1 MKNVVNRLMGESMP
15 AGQARYP
22 CSPMDISMRWLNLYL
37 SPSDLTPEEADHI
50 LTEAGMPIEEYKPT
64 VLSNGEKEM
73 VLDVEVTS
81 NRGDCLGHIG
91 IAREIA
97 AARYTDNRRSLMM
110 PELAKMDCGP
120 AIGDELKLT
129 NSVPEVCPLF
139 TARLLRGIKVGPS
152 PEWLVQAI
160 ESLGQRSINNVVD
173 ITNFITLELGNPCH
187 VFDYDKLA
195 GHELQV
201 RYAKDG
207 EEVNTLYAGKHKLK
221 STDLVVADAN
231 GPQSLAGIIGGNDSQ
246 VDENTTTV
254 VFEMATWDKVTIRNT
269 GRRLNIRTDAAFR
282 FERGID
288 PRTIDYAAQ
297 RAVQLL
303 CEVAGA
309 TLAEG
314 VLSQGSPLP
323 EEVIIELRPSRCD
336 VVLGVHSEPA
346 EIAELLNALSI
357 RTEIKGDVLHCAIP
371 PHRSHDLLRE
381 IDLIEEVVRAR
392 SLGVIPASKTISVQI
407 REPQQSERGVRAIGA
422 CLSGLGFYE
431 TITYSF
437 TSPDKGKMFLRDGQ
451 ENVAVDDDR
460 RKAEPTLRPSV
471 LLGLIYSR
479 KANQDARA
487 AMPGGVRL
495 FEIASSF
502 AQKAG
507 TRDSIERRQ
516 LAMLADVPFAGKSAK
531 HDDIQHAVSVMR
543 GSIESMLALTFG
555 GDVPITLTPAPPA
568 HGGYD
573 QAHAII
579 SVEVGGQAVELGSV
593 GLLSDKAKKIEGLTG
608 MYVAA
613 ELWIDE
619 VVAPFPPI
627 SRASLLPAYP
637 GIDRDLSLIVE
648 EATPWSS
655 IETLAKAQSLAK
667 CVSYEMVS
675 VYRGKQVGEG
685 KKSVTMRLHFRDDER
700 TLTHEEVDP
709 QMDQLAGIAKS
720 TLGAEIRT

>member
-1 MKNVVNRLMGESMP
+1 
-15 AGQARYP
+15 
-22 CSPMDISMRWLNLYL
+22 MDISLRWLNQYL

-50 LTEAGMPIEEYKPT
+50 LTEAGMPIEEHKP
-64 VLSNGEKEM
+64 SNDGDV

-97 AARYTDNRRSLMM
+97 AARYTENRRTLKM
-110 PELAKMDCGP
+110 PELAKMSFGP

-129 NSVPEVCPLF
+129 NSVPDVCPLF
-139 TARLLRGIKVGPS
+139 TARLIRNVKIGPS
-152 PEWLVQAI
+152 PKWLIQAI

-201 RYAKDG
+201 RYAKAG

-221 STDLVVADAN
+221 LTDLVVADAN
-231 GPQSLAGIIGGNDSQ
+231 GPQSLAGIIGGHDSQ
-246 VDENTTTV
+246 VDEGTTTV

-288 PRTIDYAAQ
+288 ARTIDYAAQ
-297 RAVQLL
+297 RAAQLI
-303 CEVAGA
+303 CEVSGGQ
-309 TLAEG
+309 LAEG

-323 EEVIIELRPSRCD
+323 EETIIELRPSRCD
-336 VVLGVHSEPA
+336 VILGVHSEPT
-346 EIAELLNALSI
+346 EIADLLNGLSI

-381 IDLIEEVVRAR
+381 IDLIEEVARAR

-407 REPQQSERGVRAIGA
+407 REPQQSERAVRAIGA
-422 CLSGLGFYE
+422 CLTGLGFYE

-437 TSPDKGKMFLRDGQ
+437 TSPPKGKMFLRDGQ

-471 LLGLIYSR
+471 LLGLMYSR

-487 AMPGGVRL
+487 DMPGGVRL
-495 FEIASSF
+495 FEISSCF
-502 AQKAG
+502 AQKSG
-507 TRDSIERRQ
+507 TRDSVERQQ
-516 LAMLADVPFAGKSAK
+516 LAMLADVPFAGKAAK
-531 HDDIQHAVSVMR
+531 HEEIQHSVRVMR
-543 GSIESMLALTFG
+543 GSIESMLSLTFG
-555 GDVPITLTPAPPA
+555 GDVRIIFTPALPV
-568 HGGYD
+568 HKGYSPS
-573 QAHAII
+573 AHALI
-579 SVEVGGQAVELGSV
+579 SAEVNGTTYELGSV
-593 GLLSDKAKKIEGLTG
+593 GVLSDQAMKIEGLTG
-608 MYVAA
+608 VYVAA
-613 ELWIDE
+613 ELWIE
-619 VVAPFPPI
+619 ALIAPFPPI

-637 GIDRDLSLIVE
+637 GINRDLSLIVAE
-648 EATPWSS
+648 STPWSS
-655 IETLAKAQSLAK
+655 IETLARSQSLAK
-667 CVSYEMVS
+667 CVGYEMVS
-675 VYRGKQVGEG
+675 VYRGKQLGEG
-685 KKSVTMRLHFRDDER
+685 KKSVTLRLHFRDDER
-700 TLTHEEVDP
+700 TLRHEEVDP
-709 QMDQLAGIAKS
+709 QMDQLAGAAKS
-720 TLGAEIRT
+720 TLGAEIRS

>member
-1 MKNVVNRLMGESMP
+1 
-15 AGQARYP
+15 
-22 CSPMDISMRWLNLYL
+22 MDISMQWLNQYL
-37 SPSDLTPEEADHI
+37 SPADLTPKEADHI
-50 LTEAGMPIEEYKPT
+50 LTEAGMPIEEYKP
-64 VLSNGEKEM
+64 LDDGDM

-97 AARYTDNRRSLMM
+97 AARYTDNRRTLMM
-110 PELAKMDCGP
+110 PELASMPTG
-120 AIGDELKLT
+120 ASIEGDLKL
-129 NSVPEVCPLF
+129 NNAVPDVCPLF
-139 TARLLRGIKVGPS
+139 TARLLRNVKVGPS
-152 PEWLVQAI
+152 PDWLVKAL
-160 ESLGQRSINNVVD
+160 ESMGQRSINNVVD

-221 STDLVVADAN
+221 SSDLVVADAN
-231 GPQSLAGIIGGNDSQ
+231 GPQSLAGIIGGHDSQ

-254 VFEMATWDKVTIRNT
+254 VFEMATWDTVTVRNT

-297 RAVQLL
+297 RAVQLI

-309 TLAEG
+309 ELAEG

-323 EEVIIELRPSRCD
+323 EEKIIELRPSRCD
-336 VVLGVHSEPA
+336 VILGVHSDPK
-346 EIAELLNALSI
+346 EIAELLNGLSI
-357 RTEIKGDVLHCAIP
+357 RTEITGETLRCAIP

-381 IDLIEEVVRAR
+381 IDLIEEVARAR
-392 SLGVIPASKTISVQI
+392 SLAVVPASEKVCVKI
-407 REPQQSERGVRAIGA
+407 REPQQSERAVRAIGS
-422 CLSGLGFYE
+422 CLSGMGFFE

-437 TSPDKGKMFLRDGQ
+437 TNPKKGQMFLRAGQ

-471 LLGLIYSR
+471 LLGLMYSR

-487 AMPGGVRL
+487 TTPGGVRL
-495 FEIASSF
+495 FEIASCF
-502 AQKAG
+502 AQKEG
-507 TRDSIERRQ
+507 TTDTIERRQ
-516 LAMLADVPFAGKSAK
+516 LALLMDVEYAGKSAK
-531 HDDIQHAVSVMR
+531 HDDIQRSVRMMR
-543 GSIESMLALTFG
+543 GTIESVVALSFG
-555 GDVPITLTPAPPA
+555 GDVPVTLNPSQPV
-568 HGGYD
+568 HGGFAAD
-573 QAHAII
+573 AHATIT
-579 SVEVGGQAVELGSV
+579 VEHNGNTIELGSV
-593 GLLSDKAKKIEGLTG
+593 GVLSDAAKKSEGLTG
-608 MYVAA
+608 EYIAT
-613 ELWIDE
+613 ELWIED
-619 VVAPFPPI
+619 VIAPFPPI

-637 GIDRDLSLIVE
+637 GIERDLSLIVAE
-648 EATPWSS
+648 TTPWSS
-655 IETLAKAQSLAK
+655 IETLARSQSLAK
-667 CVSYEMVS
+667 CVGYEMVS

-685 KKSVTMRLHFRDDER
+685 KKSVTLRLQFRDDDR

-709 QMDQLAGIAKS
+709 QMDQLASVAKS
-720 TLGAEIRT
+720 ELNAEIRS

>member
-1 MKNVVNRLMGESMP
+1 
-15 AGQARYP
+15 
-22 CSPMDISMRWLNLYL
+22 MDISMRWLNQYL
-37 SPSDLTPEEADHI
+37 APSDLTPEEADHI
-50 LTEAGMPIEEYKPT
+50 LTEAGMPIEEYKP
-64 VLSNGEKEM
+64 SDDGDM

-97 AARYTDNRRSLMM
+97 AARYTDKRRSLKM
-110 PELAKMDCGP
+110 PELAPQSFGP
-120 AIGDELKLT
+120 DIGKDLKLT

-152 PEWLVQAI
+152 PEWLVEAI

-201 RYAKDG
+201 RYARDG

-231 GPQSLAGIIGGNDSQ
+231 GPQSLAGVIGGHDSQ
-246 VDENTTTV
+246 VDEKTTTV

-297 RAVQLL
+297 RGVQLI

-314 VLSQGSPLP
+314 VLSQGAPLP
-323 EEVIIELRPSRCD
+323 EEKIIELRPSRCD
-336 VVLGVHSEPA
+336 VILGVHSEPA

-357 RTEIKGDVLHCAIP
+357 RTQIKDDVLHCAVP
-371 PHRSHDLLRE
+371 PFRSHDLLRE
-381 IDLIEEVVRAR
+381 IDLIEEVARAR
-392 SLGVIPASKTISVQI
+392 SLAVIPESDTICVHI
-407 REPQQSERGVRAIGA
+407 REPQQSERAVREIGA

-437 TSPDKGKMFLRDGQ
+437 TGPEKGKMFLRNGQ
-451 ENVAVDDDR
+451 ETVSVDDDR
-460 RKAEPTLRPSV
+460 RKAEPALRPSV
-471 LLGLIYSR
+471 LLGLMYSR

-487 AMPGGVRL
+487 SMPGGIRL
-495 FEIASSF
+495 YEIASCF
-502 AQKAG
+502 AQQAG
-507 TRDSIERRQ
+507 SRNSIERRQ

-531 HDDIQHAVSVMR
+531 HDDIQRSVRVMR
-543 GSIESMLALTFG
+543 GAIESMLALTFG
-555 GDVPITLTPAPPA
+555 SDVVVALTPGKPVHA
-568 HGGYD
+568 GYEAS
-573 QAHAII
+573 AHAII
-579 SVEVGGQAVELGSV
+579 SIESGGKAIDIGSV
-593 GLLSDKAKKIEGLTG
+593 GVLSSTAKKAEGLTG
-608 MYVAA
+608 VYIAA
-613 ELWIDE
+613 EIWVDE
-619 VVAPFPPI
+619 LIAPYPPI
-627 SRASLLPAYP
+627 SRAALLPAYP
-637 GIDRDLSLIVE
+637 GIERDLSLIVDE
-648 EATPWSS
+648 STQWAS
-655 IETLAKAQSLAK
+655 IETLARSQSLAK
-667 CVSYEMVS
+667 CVGYEMVS

-685 KKSVTMRLHFRDDER
+685 KKSVTMRLAFRDDER
-700 TLTHEEVDP
+700 TLRHEEVDP
-709 QMDQLAGIAKS
+709 QMDQFAGAAKS
-720 TLGAEIRT
+720 RLGAEIRS

>member
-1 MKNVVNRLMGESMP
+1 
-15 AGQARYP
+15 
-22 CSPMDISMRWLNLYL
+22 MRWLNQYL

-50 LTEAGMPIEEYKPT
+50 LTEAGMPIEEYKP
-64 VLSNGEKEM
+64 SDDGDM

-97 AARYTDNRRSLMM
+97 AARYTDKRRLLQM
-110 PELAKMDCGP
+110 PELAKMDLGP

-129 NSVPEVCPLF
+129 NSVPDVCPLF

-152 PEWLVQAI
+152 PEWLVAAI

-207 EEVNTLYAGKHKLK
+207 EEVNTLYAGRHKLRA
-221 STDLVVADAN
+221 TDLVVADAN

-254 VFEMATWDKVTIRNT
+254 VFEMATWDKVSVRNT

-288 PRTIDYAAQ
+288 PRTIDYAAK
-297 RAVQLL
+297 RAVQLI

-314 VLSQGSPLP
+314 VLSQGSLLP
-323 EEVIIELRPSRCD
+323 EETVIELRPARCD

-357 RTEIKGDVLHCAIP
+357 RTEIKGEVLHCAIP

-381 IDLIEEVVRAR
+381 IDLVEEVARAR
-392 SLGVIPASKTISVQI
+392 SLAVIPASKTIGVQI

-487 AMPGGVRL
+487 EMPGGVRL
-495 FEIASSF
+495 FEIASCF

-507 TRDSIERRQ
+507 TRESIERRQ

-531 HDDIQHAVSVMR
+531 HEEIQHAVRVMR

-573 QAHAII
+573 QTAHAII
-579 SVEVGGQAVELGSV
+579 SMDHDGMTIELGSV
-593 GLLSDKAKKIEGLTG
+593 GLLSGQAKKVEGLTG

-655 IETLAKAQSLAK
+655 IETLARAQSLAK
-667 CVSYEMVS
+667 CISYEMVS

-700 TLTHEEVDP
+700 TLRHEEVDP

>member
-1 MKNVVNRLMGESMP
+1 
-15 AGQARYP
+15 
-22 CSPMDISMRWLNLYL
+22 MDISMRWLNQYL
-37 SPSDLTPEEADHI
+37 SPADLTPEEADFI

-64 VLSNGEKEM
+64 VLPNGEKDM

-81 NRGDCLGHIG
+81 NRGDCLGHVG

-97 AARYTDNRRSLMM
+97 AARYTDKRRSLKM
-110 PELAKMDCGP
+110 PELAEMDLGP
-120 AIGDELKLT
+120 AIGDDLKLT

-152 PEWLVQAI
+152 PDWLVQAI

-201 RYAKDG
+201 RYAKEG

-221 STDLVVADAN
+221 TTDLVVADAE
-231 GPQSLAGIIGGNDSQ
+231 GPQSLAGIIGGHDSQ
-246 VDENTTTV
+246 VDEGTTTV
-254 VFEMATWDKVTIRNT
+254 VFEMATWDTMTVRNT

-288 PRTIDYAAQ
+288 PRTIEYAAK
-297 RAVQLL
+297 RAVQLI
-303 CEVAGA
+303 CEVSGA

-314 VLSQGSPLP
+314 VLSQGAPLP
-323 EEVIIELRPSRCD
+323 TEKIIELRPSRCD
-336 VVLGVHSEPA
+336 VILGVHSEPA
-346 EIAELLNALSI
+346 EIAGLLNALSI
-357 RTEIKGDVLHCAIP
+357 RTEIAGETLRCAIP
-371 PHRSHDLLRE
+371 PFRSHDLLRE
-381 IDLIEEVVRAR
+381 IDLIEEVARAR
-392 SLGVIPASKTISVQI
+392 SLAVIPAFDKVSVQI
-407 REPQQSERGVRAIGA
+407 REPQQSEKAVGAVGA
-422 CLSGLGFYE
+422 CLSGLGYYE

-437 TSPDKGKMFLRDGQ
+437 TSPEKGTMFLRDGQ
-451 ENVAVDDDR
+451 ETVAVDDDR
-460 RKAEPTLRPSV
+460 RKAEPTLRPSA
-471 LLGLIYSR
+471 LLGLMYSR

-487 AMPGGVRL
+487 SMPGGVRL
-495 FEIASSF
+495 FEIASCF

-507 TRDSIERRQ
+507 TRDSTERRQ

-531 HDDIQHAVSVMR
+531 HDEIQHAVRTMR
-543 GSIESMLALTFG
+543 GSIESMLGLTFG
-555 GDVPITLTPAPPA
+555 DAEIVFTPAKPA
-568 HGGYD
+568 HGGYSAN
-573 QAHAII
+573 AHAII
-579 SVEVGGQAVELGSV
+579 SVEQGGKPIELGSI
-593 GLLSDKAKKIEGLTG
+593 GLLSDQAKQVEGLTG
-608 MYVAA
+608 VYVAA

-619 VVAPFPPI
+619 VIAPFPPI

-655 IETLAKAQSLAK
+655 IQTLARSQSLAK
-667 CVSYEMVS
+667 CVGCEMVS

-700 TLTHEEVDP
+700 TLRHEEVDP
-709 QMDQLAGIAKS
+709 QMDQLAGAAKS
-720 TLGAEIRT
+720 SLGAEIRS

>member
-1 MKNVVNRLMGESMP
+1 MP
-15 AGQARYP
+15 PAPARYP
-22 CSPMDISMRWLNLYL
+22 CSPMDISLRWLNQYL

-50 LTEAGMPIEEYKPT
+50 LTEAGMPIEEHKP
-64 VLSNGEKEM
+64 SNDGDV

-97 AARYTDNRRSLMM
+97 AARYTENRRTLKM
-110 PELAKMDCGP
+110 PELAKMSFGP

-129 NSVPEVCPLF
+129 NSVPDVCPLF
-139 TARLLRGIKVGPS
+139 TARLIRNVKIGPS
-152 PEWLVQAI
+152 PKWLIQAI

-201 RYAKDG
+201 RYAKAG

-221 STDLVVADAN
+221 LTDLVVADAN
-231 GPQSLAGIIGGNDSQ
+231 GPQSLAGIIGGHDSQ
-246 VDENTTTV
+246 VDEGTTTV

-288 PRTIDYAAQ
+288 ARTIDYAAQ
-297 RAVQLL
+297 RAAQLI
-303 CEVAGA
+303 CEVSGGQ
-309 TLAEG
+309 LAEG

-323 EEVIIELRPSRCD
+323 EETIIELRPSRCD
-336 VVLGVHSEPA
+336 VILGVHSEPT
-346 EIAELLNALSI
+346 EIADLLNGLSI

-381 IDLIEEVVRAR
+381 IDLIEEVARAR

-407 REPQQSERGVRAIGA
+407 REPQQSERAVRAIGA
-422 CLSGLGFYE
+422 CLTGLGFYE

-437 TSPDKGKMFLRDGQ
+437 TSPPKGKMFLRDGQ

-471 LLGLIYSR
+471 LLGLMYSR

-487 AMPGGVRL
+487 DMPGGVRL
-495 FEIASSF
+495 FEISSCF
-502 AQKAG
+502 AQKSG
-507 TRDSIERRQ
+507 TRDSVERQQ
-516 LAMLADVPFAGKSAK
+516 LAMLADVPFAGKAAK
-531 HDDIQHAVSVMR
+531 HEEIQHSVRVMR
-543 GSIESMLALTFG
+543 GSIESMLSLTFG
-555 GDVPITLTPAPPA
+555 GDVRIIFTPALPV
-568 HGGYD
+568 HKGYSPS
-573 QAHAII
+573 AHALI
-579 SVEVGGQAVELGSV
+579 SAEVNGTTYELGSV
-593 GLLSDKAKKIEGLTG
+593 GVLSDQAMKIEGLTG
-608 MYVAA
+608 VYVAA
-613 ELWIDE
+613 ELWIE
-619 VVAPFPPI
+619 ALIAPFPPI

-637 GIDRDLSLIVE
+637 GINRDLSLIVAE
-648 EATPWSS
+648 STPWSS
-655 IETLAKAQSLAK
+655 IETLARSQSLAK
-667 CVSYEMVS
+667 CVGYEMVS
-675 VYRGKQVGEG
+675 VYRGKQLGEG
-685 KKSVTMRLHFRDDER
+685 KKSVTLRLHFRDDER
-700 TLTHEEVDP
+700 TLRHEEVDP
-709 QMDQLAGIAKS
+709 QMDQLAGAAKS
-720 TLGAEIRT
+720 TLGAEIRS

>member
-1 MKNVVNRLMGESMP
+1 
-15 AGQARYP
+15 
-22 CSPMDISMRWLNLYL
+22 MRWLNQYL

-64 VLSNGEKEM
+64 ILPNGKKEM

-91 IAREIA
+91 IAREVA
-97 AARYTDNRRSLMM
+97 AARYTDNRRSLVM
-110 PELAKMDCGP
+110 PELAKMDLGP
-120 AIGDELKLT
+120 AIGDDLKLT

-152 PEWLVQAI
+152 PEWLVEAI

-195 GHELQV
+195 GQELQV
-201 RYAKDG
+201 RYAKEG
-207 EEVNTLYAGKHKLK
+207 EEVNTLYAGKHKLN

-288 PRTIDYAAQ
+288 PRTIDYAAK
-297 RAVQLL
+297 RGVQLV
-303 CEVAGA
+303 CEVSGA

-323 EEVIIELRPSRCD
+323 EEEIIELRPSRCD
-336 VVLGVHSEPA
+336 VVLGVHSEPT

-357 RTEIKGDVLHCAIP
+357 RTEIKGETLLCAIP

-381 IDLIEEVVRAR
+381 IDLIEEVARAR
-392 SLGVIPASKTISVQI
+392 SLAVIPASKTISVQI

-437 TSPDKGKMFLRDGQ
+437 TSPEKGKMFLRDGQ

-460 RKAEPTLRPSV
+460 RKAEPALRPSV

-495 FEIASSF
+495 FEIASCF
-502 AQKAG
+502 AQKSG

-516 LAMLADVPFAGKSAK
+516 LAMLADVTFAGKSAK
-531 HDDIQHAVSVMR
+531 HEDIQHAVRVMR

-555 GDVPITLTPAPPA
+555 GDVPITLTPTPPV
-568 HGGYD
+568 HSGYD
-573 QAHAII
+573 QAAHATI
-579 SVEVGGQAVELGSV
+579 SAEIGGNVIELGSV
-593 GLLSDKAKKIEGLTG
+593 GLLSEQAKKVEGLTG
-608 MYVAA
+608 VYIAA

-655 IETLAKAQSLAK
+655 IETLARAQSLAK
-667 CVSYEMVS
+667 CVSYQMVS

-685 KKSVTMRLHFRDDER
+685 KKSVTLRLHFRDDER

-709 QMDQLAGIAKS
+709 QMDQLAGIAKTS
-720 TLGAEIRT
+720 LGAEIRT

>member
-1 MKNVVNRLMGESMP
+1 MP
-15 AGQARYP
+15 GAEARYP

-50 LTEAGMPIEEYKPT
+50 LTEAGMPIEEYKP
-64 VLSNGEKEM
+64 SDDGDM

-97 AARYTDNRRSLMM
+97 AARYTDKRRSLQM
-110 PELAKMDCGP
+110 PKLAKMDLGP
-120 AIGDELKLT
+120 AIGDDLKLT
-129 NSVPEVCPLF
+129 NSVPDVCPLF

-152 PEWLVQAI
+152 PKWLVEAI

-231 GPQSLAGIIGGNDSQ
+231 GPQSLAGVIGGNDSQ

-254 VFEMATWDKVTIRNT
+254 VFEMATWDKVSVRNT

-297 RAVQLL
+297 RAVQLI
-303 CEVAGA
+303 CEVSGA

-323 EEVIIELRPSRCD
+323 EEKIIELRPSRCD
-336 VVLGVHSEPA
+336 VILGVHSEPT

-357 RTEIKGDVLHCAIP
+357 RTEIKGDTLHCAVP
-371 PHRSHDLLRE
+371 PFRSHDLLRE
-381 IDLIEEVVRAR
+381 IDLIEEVARAR
-392 SLGVIPASKTISVQI
+392 SLAVIPASKTISVQI
-407 REPQQSERGVRAIGA
+407 REPQQSERAVRAVGA
-422 CLSGLGFYE
+422 CLSGLGYYE

-437 TSPDKGKMFLRDGQ
+437 TSPDKGTMFLRDGQ

-495 FEIASSF
+495 FEIASCF

-531 HDDIQHAVSVMR
+531 HEDIQHSVRAMR

-555 GDVPITLTPAPPA
+555 GDVSITITPAKPA
-568 HGGYD
+568 HSGYD
-573 QAHAII
+573 QNAHAII
-579 SVEVGGQAVELGSV
+579 SVELNGKAVELGSV
-593 GLLSDKAKKIEGLTG
+593 GMLSDKAKKIEGLTG
-608 MYVAA
+608 VYVAA

-627 SRASLLPAYP
+627 SRAALLPAYP
-637 GIDRDLSLIVE
+637 GIDRDLSLIVAE
-648 EATPWSS
+648 STPWSS
-655 IETLAKAQSLAK
+655 IETLARSQTLAK
-667 CVSYEMVS
+667 CVGYELVS

-700 TLTHEEVDP
+700 TLRHEEVDP
-709 QMDQLAGIAKS
+709 QMDQLAGVARS
-720 TLGAEIRT
+720 TLEAEIRS